1 MNVCD
6 IVIIILLGFGAVLGF
21 KSGVIKKLA
30 DFVGLFAIVIIAFS
44 LKNNLSVL
52 LYENLPFFDFGNFIN
67 GFDAINILFYEVIAF
82 LIVFI
87 ILLFFYK
94 TLLVITGLVEKI
106 LKTTVILSIP
116 SKILGIFVG
125 MLEYYVYIFI
135 ILVIATLPIF
145 EVPFVKE
152 SKIANYMLHNTPIL
166 TPISTEIVDV
176 YDGVYQILEDRNKR
190 NNEEL
195 NGEIVKF
202 LIDKKVLT
210 KDSAKKLVDRN
221 KLHINDMSIVE

>member
-6 IVIIILLGFGAVLGF
+6 IIIIILLCFGAVLGF

-30 DFVGLFAIVIIAFS
+30 DFVGLFVIVIIAFS
-44 LKNNLSVL
+44 LKNQLSVL

-67 GFDAINILFYEVIAF
+67 GFDALNILFYEVIAF

-87 ILLFFYK
+87 VLLFFYK
-94 TLLVITGLVEKI
+94 VILVITGLVEKI
-106 LKTTVILSIP
+106 LKATVILSIP

-125 MLEYYVYIFI
+125 IVEYYVYIFI
-135 ILVIATLPIF
+135 FLVIATLPIF
-145 EVPFVKE
+145 KVPYVNE
-152 SKIANYMLHNTPIL
+152 SKIANFMINKTPIL
-166 TPISTEIVDV
+166 TPISSEIVSI
-176 YDGVYQILEDRNKR
+176 YDGVYTILEDRNKR

-210 KDSAKKLVDRN
+210 KESAKKLVDRN
-221 KLHINDMSIVE
+221 KLHINDMSVIE